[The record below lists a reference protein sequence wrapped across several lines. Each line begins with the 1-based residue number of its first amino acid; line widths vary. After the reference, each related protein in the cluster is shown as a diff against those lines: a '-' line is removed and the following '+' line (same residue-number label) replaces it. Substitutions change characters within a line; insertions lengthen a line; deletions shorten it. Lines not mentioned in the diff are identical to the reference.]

1 MKRQKN
7 SHYKLVNGE
16 LVPKRSFDNENEAI
30 EVARFLNTKENANY
44 KIVVYKCDLCGKWHI
59 GHNGKK
65 LFNDDKNKYKEKLH
79 IFIKQHSAL
88 YEKTRLVKRV
98 NFIH

>member
-30 EVARFLNTKENANY
+30 EVARFLNTKENA
-44 KIVVYKCDLCGKWHI
+44 G
-59 GHNGKK
+59 
-65 LFNDDKNKYKEKLH
+65 
-79 IFIKQHSAL
+79 
-88 YEKTRLVKRV
+88 
-98 NFIH
+98 

>member
-16 LVPKRSFDNENEAI
+16 LLPKRSFDNENEAI

-65 LFNDDKNKYKEKLH
+65 LFNDDKNKYKEKLS
-79 IFIKQHSAL
+79 IFNFVKKIK
-88 YEKTRLVKRV
+88 R
-98 NFIH
+98 